1 MIRPELDI
9 VKLAVIAALDEARI
23 TAREVERMLLTGGS
37 AYIPAFR
44 GDLADRFGE
53 ERLERRDAFTAVLQ
67 GLGIRAPQLWGTG

>member
-1 MIRPELDI
+1 
-9 VKLAVIAALDEARI
+9 
-23 TAREVERMLLTGGS
+23 MLLTGGS